1 MEISLLPLSAGLELY
16 RKQAEKLYEAYM
28 TGDVAVTEFIQSHH
42 PRLRKWAQTHCSYV
56 QVTPA
61 DIQLAMS
68 DWYYFDSWMHLVE
81 WVALVTQRNS
91 PVFLFES
98 AVEAI
103 FSGDAA
109 ALSLLLKEEPGLVK
123 MRSMRRH
130 HGTLLHYVG
139 ANGVE
144 YYRAQY
150 PKNAVES
157 LKLLLDG
164 GADLNATA
172 DMYGGGCTPL
182 GLVATSVHPTKAGV
196 MYSLLGAMLEGG
208 AMMDLPGIAGNAAGL
223 INGCLANG
231 RPEAADFLAR
241 RGAWLNLEGAAGVG
255 RLDVVRSFFNEDGS
269 LNKDATQRDLDRGFI
284 WASEFGQTAVV
295 EYLLEKGVDPSLE
308 VDGMN
313 SLHWAVIG
321 GHLDTIKLLIDRGV
335 SLESVN
341 VYGGTALGAALWATV
356 NSASVFRWPAST
368 DDLLVIDLLLS
379 EGSQVEE
386 GTLGWLQRQELS
398 ASKKAAIADLLRNHG
413 AES

>member
-1 MEISLLPLSAGLELY
+1 
-16 RKQAEKLYEAYM
+16 M

-42 PRLRKWAQTHCSYV
+42 PRLRKWAHDNCPYV

-61 DIQLAMS
+61 DIQLAMA
-68 DWYYFDSWMHLVE
+68 DWYYFESWMHLVE
-81 WVALVTQRNS
+81 WVTLVTQKNS

-98 AVEAI
+98 AAEAL
-103 FSGDAA
+103 FSGDAT
-109 ALSLLLKEEPGLVK
+109 ALGALLKEEPGLVK

-130 HGTLLHYVG
+130 HATLLHYVG

-150 PKNAVES
+150 PKNAVEL
-157 LKLLLDG
+157 LKLLLDA

-182 GLVATSVHPTKAGV
+182 GLVATSVHPTRAGV
-196 MYSLLGAMLEGG
+196 MYPLLGVLLDGG
-208 AMMDLPGIAGNAAGL
+208 ASMDLPGIAGNAQG
-223 INGCLANG
+223 IVNGCLANG

-241 RGAWLNLEGAAGVG
+241 RGAMLNLEGAAGVG
-255 RLDVVRSFFNEDGS
+255 RLDVVRSFFKEDGS
-269 LNKDATQRDLDRGFI
+269 LNEGATRRDLDRGFI
-284 WASEFGQTAVV
+284 WASEWGQTAVV
-295 EYLLEKGVDPSLE
+295 EYLLDKGVDPSS
-308 VDGMN
+308 VMNGMN

-321 GHLDTIKLLIDRGV
+321 GHLDTIKLLIDQGV

-341 VYGGTALGAALWATV
+341 EFGGTALGAALWATV

-379 EGSQVEE
+379 EGARVEP
-386 GTLGWLQRQELS
+386 GTLDWLLRQELS

-413 AES
+413 EEN